1 MSRRRPPR
9 PDAQVVVIEADLTEF
24 QRALDNLGTASFEVG
39 KREAAGPQF
48 CPGPCNRAY
57 RVAEQKAD
65 DERAAAKA
73 GHRLPD
79 RAITDHPLTPH
90 LGRPVWCVDVD
101 IFNHEGVA
109 TGKLAHHGCTRTII
123 DRLGDLSDFATWLS
137 PGKLNTPRNNTDI
150 DKTSSKGGGAKSMAH
165 APSPSPGWDTADELI
180 RWLVSLEDWLR
191 ALVREDPNPAVFRS
205 MTQAVRYLVAHQTPM
220 LADRDEAEQVGLNIL
235 ATHHRLEHLVGQDRL
250 VHRLTEPCPLCARKG
265 LRRHDGKELVKCMSC
280 RAVWNWDHFEWL
292 ARSYAETVKS
302 SKGVSA

>member
-1 MSRRRPPR
+1 MSRRHSARTR
-9 PDAQVVVIEADLTEF
+9 TEGDDIMLTIEADASAFT
-24 QRALDNLGTASFEVG
+24 RALDAASFQVEN
-39 KREAAGPQF
+39 RATPQVQA

-57 RVAEQKAD
+57 RVAEQRAD

-101 IFNHEGVA
+101 IFNQAGEA
-109 TGKLAHHGCTRTII
+109 TGRLEHHGCTNTII
-123 DRLGDLSDFATWLS
+123 DRLGDLPDFATWLS
-137 PGKLNTPRNNTDI
+137 PGKLNTPRNTDI

-191 ALVREDPNPAVFRS
+191 ALVRDDPNPAVFRS

-220 LADRDEAEQVGLNIL
+220 LADRAEAEQVGLNIL

-292 ARSYAETVKS
+292 ARSYAETVRA
-302 SKGVSA
+302 GRGTA